1 MAERRIR
8 KAKET
13 SQQEVKKVKALS
25 REQEELLQ
33 WFRNVKFRKKLVGGV
48 DEEYLWKKLE
58 ELNGL
63 YDAAIRAERVRYDAL
78 IREHTRVCDTVIQK
92 YKQKLQESSRSD
104 TMKKS
109 FHVSSRREVER

>member
-13 SQQEVKKVKALS
+13 SHQEVKKVKILS

-33 WFRNVKFRKKLVGGV
+33 WFQNVKFRKKLVGGV
-48 DEEYLWKKLE
+48 DEEHLWKKLE

-78 IREHTRVCDTVIQK
+78 IREHTRVCNTVIQK
-92 YKQKLQESSRSD
+92 YKQKLQENSESD

-109 FHVSSRREVER
+109 LPISRKREEQR

>member
-13 SQQEVKKVKALS
+13 SHQEVKKVKALS

-33 WFRNVKFRKKLVGGV
+33 WFQNVKFRKKLVGGV
-48 DEEYLWKKLE
+48 DEEHLWKKLE

-63 YDAAIRAERVRYDAL
+63 YDAAIRVERARYDAL
-78 IREHTRVCDTVIQK
+78 IREHTRVCNTVIQR
-92 YKQKLQESSRSD
+92 YKQKLQENSESD
-104 TMKKS
+104 MMKKS
-109 FHVSSRREVER
+109 LHISHKREVQR